1 MPRLLVACLLF
12 GLFVPPAAAFETA
25 AEEAILIDL
34 TAGTVLFEK
43 DADTQ
48 IPPASMSKIMTAYMV
63 FKRLKAG
70 DLSMEDTFLVS
81 EKAWR
86 KGGSKMFVEVG
97 DRVAVEDLLRGV
109 IVQSGN
115 DASIVLAEGIA
126 GSEAAFAELM
136 NREAEELGLTNSSF
150 ANATGWPDPNH
161 RMSVRDLAKVASVLV
176 QDYPEYYGLYSET
189 EFTWHEI
196 RQSNRNPLLYRNIDA
211 DGLKTGHTEEAGYCL
226 TASALRGD
234 RRLVMVVAGLES
246 ARQRAEESER
256 LLEWGFREFSA
267 ERLFEIGE
275 VVEEA
280 EVWLGEDATVPL
292 VVAEDAVMA
301 VRRDARDDVVVTVS
315 YDGPIPAPVAA
326 GDRLATLTV
335 QVPDMPA
342 REFPLLAGGD
352 VEKLGPIGRLMAGV
366 RHLIFGKL

>member
-1 MPRLLVACLLF
+1 MPRLLLACLLI
-12 GLFVPPAAAFETA
+12 GLLVRPAAAFDTA

-43 DADTQ
+43 GADTP

-70 DLSMEDTFLVS
+70 DLSLDDTFPVS

-97 DRVAVEDLLRGV
+97 DRVAVRDLLRGV

-126 GSEAAFAELM
+126 GSEAGFADLM
-136 NREAEELGLTNSSF
+136 NREAEELGLSNARF

-161 RMSVRDLAKVASVLV
+161 RMSVRDLATVASVLI
-176 QDYPEYYGLYSET
+176 QDYPEYYGFYSET

-196 RQSNRNPLLYRNIDA
+196 TQANRNPLLYRNIGA

-226 TASALRGD
+226 TASALRDD

-256 LLEWGFREFSA
+256 LLEWGFREFTA
-267 ERLFEIGE
+267 ERLFETGE
-275 VVEEA
+275 VVEQA
-280 EVWLGEDATVPL
+280 EVWLGESANVPL
-292 VVAEDAVMA
+292 VMAEDAVMA
-301 VRRDARDDVVVTVS
+301 LRRDDRDDVVVTVS
-315 YDGPIPAPVAA
+315 YEGPIPAPIAA

-335 QVPDMPA
+335 EAPDMPS
-342 REFPLLAGGD
+342 RSFPLLAGEAVD
-352 VEKLGPIGRLMAGV
+352 KLGPVGRLIAGV
-366 RHLIFGKL
+366 KHLILGEL